1 METQPLTPGSPTRS
15 RADDATTDQDAV
27 PMFGFL
33 KSRNPHAAGATRLYG
48 SVVTQARD
56 PAFYTLAGVPD
67 TMEGRFEMIVLHLSA
82 VIDRL
87 RAETASDDPF
97 ATQLV
102 ATFVTDIDDSYRE
115 IGLSDTRVPKKVKK
129 AAAVLYDR
137 TLQYRALTNPD
148 GDATPDDLRA
158 ALAENVFPDGAG
170 DAGADEAS
178 VTDVAESA
186 DRLARY
192 VVALRRDLAAS
203 TADVVR
209 EANVR
214 WPDAHETLIA

>member
-1 METQPLTPGSPTRS
+1 
-15 RADDATTDQDAV
+15 
-27 PMFGFL
+27 MFGFL
-33 KSRNPHAAGATRLYG
+33 KSRNPHAEGATRLYG

-87 RAETASDDPF
+87 RAEAGSDDPF

-137 TLQYRALTNPD
+137 TLQYRALTNPH
-148 GDATPDDLRA
+148 GDATPDDLRT

-170 DAGADEAS
+170 DANTDAGEAGA
-178 VTDVAESA
+178 TDVTESA

-192 VVALRRDLAAS
+192 VVALRRDLGACNAEDVRQ
-203 TADVVR
+203 AD
-209 EANVR
+209 VR